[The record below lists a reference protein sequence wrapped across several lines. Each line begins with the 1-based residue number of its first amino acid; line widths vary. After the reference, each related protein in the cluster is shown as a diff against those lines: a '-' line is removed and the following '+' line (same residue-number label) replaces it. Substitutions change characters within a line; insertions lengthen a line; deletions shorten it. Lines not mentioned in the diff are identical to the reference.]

1 MKRYKLIFYVII
13 VIYFSTSVYFG
24 FNLDKMFSKFGMFSF
39 FTFLKN
45 WAITG
50 LILLLVEFAI
60 ENIHIFSLNRA
71 ITKLSRDNA
80 KLKRELAQAVESKET
95 LPPKEVSGE
104 TVSQEESVDKTI

>member
-39 FTFLKN
+39 FNFLKN

-60 ENIHIFSLNRA
+60 ENIHIFSLNRT
-71 ITKLSRDNA
+71 IA
-80 KLKRELAQAVESKET
+80 KLERENSK
-95 LPPKEVSGE
+95 LRKKPL
-104 TVSQEESVDKTI
+104 ESVDRQPQSPPSVTEKTFTRENS